1 MYDAFFQVTV
11 SYYASRWWKETSF
24 SCFLLVLFCCGCTSP
39 LACKITVSLLL
50 GKRCL
55 CWKCVYCFVL
65 LQLKAFQSTYFACSD
80 LHTGC
85 WWSPLFQISHQSNI
99 NKINSTSKEESCLV
113 GTSVQTNHIFIS
125 QFCGPFTEP
134 SNVLILQ
141 LPGHIYIYIRPKGSA
156 TVQWTKIYHRFLDS
170 IKNQCTNPQQTPGFQ
185 YKSMHK
191 STVDSQILLYTS
203 MNIYRVDSCIP
214 PHSNAQINSRPLDST
229 ALHWPQSKQI
239 QVSTAL

>member
-141 LPGHIYIYIRPKGSA
+141 LPGHIYVCVYIYIYISDPRTLPQFNEQKSTTDSWILLRINA
-156 TVQWTKIYHRFLDS
+156 QIHSRLLDS
-170 IKNQCTNPQQTPGFQ
+170 TTNQCTNPQWIPR
-185 YKSMHK
+185 YY
-191 STVDSQILLYTS
+191 YTLQWT
-203 MNIYRVDSCIP
+203 
-214 PHSNAQINSRPLDST
+214 HT
-229 ALHWPQSKQI
+229 E
-239 QVSTAL
+239 